1 MRART
6 RREVTQREKYRPPL
20 PESNRSE
27 RRPPEPEPFEPSWLT
42 VGKDYV
48 QDPTTGRLVRVGPG
62 GGGFDWQPHEWGL
75 YDEYRRGPNPKR
87 ESRLGPI
94 DWWNDVYQPGPVGQ
108 EAETAANQDL
118 LDALS
123 GGLSD
128 LQSQITALGEA
139 QQTTD
144 TGGLDQNTM
153 SLLLALLSNQ
163 GGQEPFSGSSYQM
176 APLYP
181 GGNPW
186 R

>member
-1 MRART
+1 MI
-6 RREVTQREKYRPPL
+6 
-20 PESNRSE
+20 
-27 RRPPEPEPFEPSWLT
+27 
-42 VGKDYV
+42 
-48 QDPTTGRLVRVGPG
+48 RVGPG
-62 GGGFDWQPHEWGL
+62 GGGANWEPYEWGL
-75 YDEYRRGPNPKR
+75 YNEYREAEASP
-87 ESRLGPI
+87 LGPI
-94 DWWNDVYQPGPVGQ
+94 DWWNEVYQPGVTTG
-108 EAETAANQDL
+108 AEDYTAANQDV
-118 LDALS
+118 LDVLS

-128 LQSQITALGEA
+128 LQGQITALGEA

-176 APLYP
+176 GPLYP